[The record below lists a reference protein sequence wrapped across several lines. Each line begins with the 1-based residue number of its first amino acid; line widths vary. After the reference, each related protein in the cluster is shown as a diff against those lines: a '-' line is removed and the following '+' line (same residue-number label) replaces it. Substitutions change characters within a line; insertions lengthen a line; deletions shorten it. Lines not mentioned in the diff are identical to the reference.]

1 MRSTTPRSIPWVWK
15 VSVIWFQLGSVWGA
29 ATHQEHQHERHPGD
43 EEEKDRHPG
52 QAGDGTRDPSQHTHG
67 HVPSMASEV
76 AEAFIVKL
84 LTPKRPRKMVGTW
97 AETLTVS

>member
-1 MRSTTPRSIPWVWK
+1 MGKGP
-15 VSVIWFQLGSVWGA
+15 
-29 ATHQEHQHERHPGD
+29 THQEHQHERHPGD
-43 EEEKDRHPG
+43 EEEEDRHPG

-67 HVPSMASEV
+67 HVPSMAWAV

-84 LTPKRPRKMVGTW
+84 LTPKSPRKIVGTW